1 MPCGYCVGGVLSRL
15 TAGKM
20 FPKTG
25 NIFLPGHAHAPSPEG
40 LTKRARPR

>member
-1 MPCGYCVGGVLSRL
+1 MPSGYRAGGVTSRL

-25 NIFLPGHAHAPSPEG
+25 NVFLPKHAHAPSPEG
-40 LTKRARPR
+40 LTTRARTR